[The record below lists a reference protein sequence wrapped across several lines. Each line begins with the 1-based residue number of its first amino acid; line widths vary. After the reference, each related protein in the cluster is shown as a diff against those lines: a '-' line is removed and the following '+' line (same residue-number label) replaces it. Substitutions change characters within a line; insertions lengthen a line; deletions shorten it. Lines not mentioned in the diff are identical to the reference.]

1 MVMGPTHAVS
11 GAAAWLVASA
21 VAETAFNF
29 HQGPTTLALGTVAC
43 TGAALLPDLDCSGRV
58 LKNKGGATVART
70 FGVASLFLAECVEK
84 FSLGVYKITRSKK
97 DGKKSNGHRTFTHT
111 WLFAALLGVGVGALA
126 YNFGRPAVAAMMFLL
141 TGLAIRGVMN
151 DWAKKQ
157 GWWIITLI
165 SLAVAVGLHQELPDH
180 RPYVVLGAAV
190 GIGCV
195 VHTFGDMITKMG
207 CPVLFPV
214 PIQKRRWKD
223 IGVPDKIAIRAGSKV
238 EEKVLMPLFVTIAV
252 AALLFTSAE
261 VRGTVGGW
269 MVAAGN
275 LIG

>member
-21 VAETAFNF
+21 VAESGFGFEQSA
-29 HQGPTTLALGTVAC
+29 TTLALGTIAC

-58 LKNKGGATVART
+58 LQNKGGATVART

-84 FSLGVYKITRSKK
+84 FALGVYKITRSKK
-97 DGKKSNGHRTFTHT
+97 DRKKSNGHRTFTHT
-111 WLFAALLGVGVGALA
+111 WLFAILFGVGIGALVH
-126 YNFGRPAVAAMMFLL
+126 NFGKPAVVGTMFLL

-157 GWWIITLI
+157 GWWIITLV
-165 SLAVAVGLHQELPDH
+165 SLAVAIGLYRELPDH
-180 RPYVVLGAAV
+180 AHYVVLGAAV

-195 VHTFGDMITKMG
+195 VHTLGDMITKMG
-207 CPVLFPV
+207 CPVLFPI
-214 PIQKRRWKD
+214 PIKKRRWKD
-223 IGVPDKIAIRAGSKV
+223 IGVPDKIAIRAGSKI
-238 EEKVLMPLFVTIAV
+238 EEKLLMPLFVTVAV
-252 AALLFTSAE
+252 TALLFTSE
-261 VRGTVGGW
+261 DIRGTVGDW
-269 MVAAGN
+269 MVTAGN